1 MEAVSYPLQI
11 PKNVMA
17 LASLR
22 TAEEHVDESTALMQ
36 LLFMGAQDYVI
47 ELYKKGRI
55 SLSRAA
61 TMLDL
66 STFDIIAIA
75 SERGIQIGATEEQQ
89 KKSRETAAS
98 VVI

>member
-11 PKNVMA
+11 PKNVMT
-17 LASLR
+17 LVNLR
-22 TAEEHVDESTALMQ
+22 TEEEHVDESTALMQ
-36 LLFMGAQDYVI
+36 LLFMGLQDYVV
-47 ELYKKGRI
+47 ELHKKGRI

-61 TMLDL
+61 DMLGV

-75 SERGIQIGATEEQQ
+75 RERGIQIGATEEQQ

-98 VVI
+98 LMI

>member
-17 LASLR
+17 LVNLR
-22 TAEEHVDESTALMQ
+22 TEEAHVDESTALMQ
-36 LLFMGAQDYVI
+36 LLFMGAQDYVV
-47 ELYKKGRI
+47 EVYKQGRI

-61 TMLDL
+61 AMLDM

-89 KKSRETAAS
+89 KQSRETAAS
-98 VVI
+98 LVI